1 MAIKGGQLKEKE
13 DFQKLVLDYLENE
26 NGYVRRDSKVFN
38 AGLAM
43 DIEMLFEFLNKT
55 QSDEIEALRKLYGE
69 QTEETIINCLNNEI
83 NKDYRSLIDVLKNGI
98 EFDTGV
104 KLNLMYRKPATSFN
118 KEAMLNYSKNIF
130 SVMEE
135 VYHKKDE
142 RIDLVIFLNGLA
154 IVTFELKCNTSG
166 QNYEDAIRQYKFER
180 DFKTRL
186 FKFKSGAIV
195 NFAMDLFEVYM
206 TTQLKGNSTFF
217 LPFNKGSGYG
227 IESGKG
233 NPHNENGLDVSYMWE
248 DILSKETLIYL
259 IDKIIYLKRE
269 KKKDEKTGKY
279 KKSETLIFPRYHQFN
294 AVRKLV
300 QDIRVNGTSRNYLIE
315 HSAGSGKTNTIA
327 WLSHRLASLHNSN
340 DEVIFD
346 TICVI
351 TDRIVVDRQLQD
363 AVMGLEHKEGL
374 IKVMDDKC
382 TSHDLAK
389 ALNGNTK
396 IIVTTIHKFM
406 YIKDIVDNLKEK
418 NFAII
423 IDEAHSSTS
432 GAAMESVSYALS
444 SLAMVAEEK
453 TPYEVG
459 DEETLQDK
467 IEKEIQRSG
476 KSDNVSMI
484 AFTAT
489 PKFTTLQLFGNMNS
503 EGKKT
508 SFDLYS
514 MKQAIEEG
522 FILDPL
528 KNYVTYKTYFK
539 VNKIVDSD
547 PELDTIAAKRKI
559 VKYIELHDTNISQ
572 KVEIIIE
579 HFKYNVMHELDGRAK
594 AMVVTSSRQSAVKY
608 KNAFV
613 DYINK
618 HNYTGIQALVAF
630 SGKVNLDGKEY
641 TEAVMNG
648 MDESKLVDAFD
659 TDLYQVLLVANKY
672 QTGFDQPKLCAMYV
686 DKRLRGVNAVQTL
699 SRLNRIYP
707 GYDKKTFIIDF
718 KNEYDDI
725 QKAFEPYYTETILGE
740 TITPSAI
747 REVEKQIS
755 QYNFLD
761 YDDIEL
767 FNRYLYQDK
776 RNSKDKSKMWS
787 LLGKSLEII
796 NRNDDLIK
804 LEIRSTIRRFLRFY
818 GFLIQ
823 ATRYQAVDL
832 HKKYNFLSYL
842 IKEIEIGKMG
852 NDFDIADKI
861 TVNNFKQKKTGE
873 HDSSLESKPEIKAP
887 TPNEVYFEEQVKEKL
902 SKIIDEMNL
911 KYNKNFDFDVA
922 TKSALQVRDLLL
934 KNTKLKDSANSN
946 TINDFSFA
954 YYDAVQDA
962 LMEGYEQNM
971 DLFSVL
977 LKDDKINKD
986 LMGVFMEDVYI
997 NLSHSQM
1004 RD

>member
-1 MAIKGGQLKEKE
+1 MVIKSGKLREKE
-13 DFQKLVLDYLENE
+13 DYQKLILEYLERNS
-26 NGYVRRDSKVFN
+26 GYVVRDAEQFN

-43 DIEMLFEFLNKT
+43 DTEMLFKFLENT
-55 QSDEIEALRKLYGE
+55 QKNEIEALRKLYGE
-69 QTEETIINCLNNEI
+69 QTEEIIINYLNNES
-83 NKDYRSLIDVLKNGI
+83 NKEYRSLLDVLKNGI
-98 EFDTGV
+98 EFDTGI

-118 KEAMLNYSKNIF
+118 KEALAKYGKNIF
-130 SVMEE
+130 SIMEE
-135 VYHKKDE
+135 VHHKKDE

-154 IVTFELKCNTSG
+154 IITFELKCNTSG
-166 QNYEDAIRQYKFER
+166 QNYEDAIRQYKYER

-186 FKFKSGAIV
+186 FKFKSGVIV

-206 TTQLKGNSTFF
+206 TTQLKGSSTFF

-233 NPHNENGLDVSYMWE
+233 NPHNENGIDVSYMWE
-248 DILSKETLIYL
+248 DILSKETLLYL

-269 KKKDEKTGKY
+269 KKKDKKTGKY
-279 KKSETLIFPRYHQFN
+279 KKSEIIIFPRYHQFN

-300 QDIRVNGTSRNYLIE
+300 DDIKINETSRNYLIE

-327 WLSHRLASLHNSN
+327 WLAHRLTSLHNNN
-340 DEVIFD
+340 DEVIFN

-382 TSHDLAK
+382 KSQDLAT

-406 YIKDIVDNLKEK
+406 YIKDIVDNLKDK
-418 NFAII
+418 RFAII

-432 GAAMESVSYALS
+432 GSAMESVSYTLS
-444 SLAMVAEEK
+444 SLPMVAEEK
-453 TPYEVG
+453 MKYGES
-459 DEETLQDK
+459 EEESLQDK
-467 IEKEIQRSG
+467 IEQEIKRSG
-476 KSDNVSMI
+476 KPNNVSII

-489 PKFTTLQLFGNMNS
+489 PKYSTLQLFGNMNN
-503 EGKKT
+503 EGKKVA
-508 SFDLYS
+508 FDLYS

-522 FILDPL
+522 FILDVL
-528 KNYVTYKTYFK
+528 KNYVTYKTYFE
-539 VNKIVDSD
+539 VNKIVDTD
-547 PELDTIAAKRKI
+547 PELESVAAKRKI
-559 VKYIELHDTNISQ
+559 IKYIELHDTNISQ

-579 HFKYNVMHELDGRAK
+579 HFKYNVMNELDGKAK
-594 AMVVTSSRQSAVKY
+594 AMVITSSRQAAVKY

-618 HNYTGIQALVAF
+618 HNYTGIQTLVAF
-630 SGKVNLDGKEY
+630 SGKVNIDGNEY
-641 TEAVMNG
+641 TESVMNN
-648 MDESKLVDAFD
+648 MAENKLVDAFD

-707 GYDKKTFIIDF
+707 GYDKKTFILDF
-718 KNEYDDI
+718 KNSYEDI
-725 QKAFEPYYTETILGE
+725 QRAFEPYYTETVLSE

-776 RNSKDKSKMWS
+776 RNSKEKLKMWS
-787 LLGKSLEII
+787 LLGKSLRII
-796 NRNDDLIK
+796 NENDDLIK

-818 GFLIQ
+818 SFVIQ
-823 ATRYQAVDL
+823 ATRYQDVIL

-861 TVNNFKQKKTGE
+861 TVVNFKQEKTGE
-873 HDSSLESKPEIKAP
+873 HDSSLEAKPEIKAP
-887 TPNEVYFEEQVKEKL
+887 KPNEIYFEEKIKEKL
-902 SKIIDEMNL
+902 SKIIDEINIA
-911 KYNKNFDFDVA
+911 YNKNFDFAFA

-934 KNTKLKDSANSN
+934 KNNRLKESANNN
-946 TINDFSFA
+946 TIDDFSFA

-962 LMEGYEQNM
+962 LLEGYEQNR

-977 LKDDKINKD
+977 LNNDRMNRE
-986 LMGVFMEDVYI
+986 LMGVFLEDIYN
-997 NLSHSQM
+997 NLSKKL
-1004 RD
+1004 